1 MLRIEHNVD
10 MTGRN
15 TFGMKVVAACVVEY
29 DEVADL
35 AECRRRL
42 ESGMAEGTLPTPF
55 KGPVLHIGACSNLLF
70 TKEFF
75 PGILL
80 HSNIRYIRVLDD
92 EGLDRSVF
100 GELVSPQSGSDTSSD
115 CRGEVKVE
123 VGAGVTF
130 DDFCAWAAEKGLW
143 GVENLSGIPGEAGAA
158 AVQNIG
164 AYGVEVKDVIL
175 KVNCYDMV
183 LGRSVSFGAD
193 DCGYGYRTSLFKT
206 HRKGRYIVTSVTFR
220 LSREA
225 RPALGYGHLRAAV
238 EAENKELTPG
248 LIRDVVLRIR
258 NGKLP
263 DPKVLGSAGSFFKNP
278 VVPRSDYDKAA
289 SIARFE
295 FGEDCKLPFFDVGSG
310 FVKIPAAWLIEH
322 CGWKGRRMGGAGV
335 YEGQPLVLVNVT
347 GEATAAEVIAL
358 EETIVKSVKD
368 KFDITLSPEVEHV

>member
-15 TFGMKVVAACVVEY
+15 TFGMKVVAACLVEY

-35 AECRRRL
+35 AECRRKL
-42 ESGMAEGTLPTPF
+42 DSGMAEGTVPTPF
-55 KGPVLHIGACSNLLF
+55 KGPILHIGACSNLLF

-75 PGILL
+75 PGVLF
-80 HSNIRYIRVLDD
+80 HSNIRFIRVIGD

-100 GELVSPQSGSDTSSD
+100 GELVPAQSDSHPSE
-115 CRGEVKVE
+115 CNEVAVE
-123 VGAGVTF
+123 VGAGVIF

-175 KVNCYDMV
+175 KVNCFDMV
-183 LGRSVSFGAD
+183 LGRDVSFGAD

-220 LSREA
+220 LSREP
-225 RPALGYGHLRAAV
+225 RPVLGYGHLRAAV
-238 EAENKELTPG
+238 EAQNKELTPT
-248 LIRDVVLRIR
+248 LVRKVVLRIR

-263 DPKVLGSAGSFFKNP
+263 DPAQIGSAGSFFKNP

-295 FGEDCKLPFFDVGSG
+295 FGQDCILPFYDVGSG

-335 YEGQPLVLVNVT
+335 YEGQPLVLVNAS
-347 GEATAAEVIAL
+347 GHATADEIIAL
-358 EETIVKSVKD
+358 ENAIVRSVKD
-368 KFDITLSPEVEHV
+368 RFGIALTPEVEHV